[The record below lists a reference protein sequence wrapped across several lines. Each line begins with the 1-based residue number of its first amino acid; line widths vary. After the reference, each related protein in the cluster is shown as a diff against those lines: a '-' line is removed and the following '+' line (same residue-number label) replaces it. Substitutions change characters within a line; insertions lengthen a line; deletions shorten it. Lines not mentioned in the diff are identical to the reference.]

1 MEVWKVV
8 PASNGYFEVSSLGR
22 IRNRETGKILNRK
35 ATRRCCVGK
44 HNGTVTHF
52 SSLVILETFKGKE
65 PEGYSHRIRYKDGD
79 KTNWAIDN
87 LEWVKKVEPRNAP
100 DVVEKLVM
108 ENTGLVYK
116 LVTDTFSHYDRINGY
131 ALHEDLIQEAY
142 IGLMRAAQFYDTESG
157 MPFGSYAWK
166 SMERHIFSQ
175 VLKKDKDY
183 WILQREMEGQK
194 ESLNIVAKKDGH
206 GWESLEFLDLV
217 SETDVKYDFVILD
230 IVLKEILNE
239 RQLRMVK
246 EMLSGKSDSEI
257 AREEGISPQAM
268 HERKLVIR
276 KKVMK
281 HYINQ

>member
-1 MEVWKVV
+1 MEAWKVV
-8 PASNGYFEVSSLGR
+8 PSSNGYFEVSTLGR
-22 IRNRETGKILNRK
+22 IRNRETGRILNRK

-44 HNGTVTHF
+44 HKGTVTHF
-52 SSLVILETFKGKE
+52 SSLVVLETFKGKE

-79 KTNWAIDN
+79 KTNWAVDN
-87 LEWVKKVEPRNAP
+87 LEWVKKSEPRNAP
-100 DVVEKLVM
+100 DVVEKLVA

-116 LVTDTFSHYDRINGY
+116 LVTDTFSHYDRANGY
-131 ALHEDLIQEAY
+131 SLHDDLIQEAY

-183 WILQREMEGQK
+183 WVLQREMEGQK
-194 ESLNIVAKKDGH
+194 ESLNIVAKKDGR
-206 GWESLEFLDLV
+206 GWETLEFLDLV
-217 SETDVKYDFVILD
+217 SESDIKYDFVILN

-239 RQLRMVK
+239 TQLRMIK
-246 EMLSGKSDSEI
+246 ELLSGKSASEI

-268 HERKLVIR
+268 HERMLVIR
-276 KKVMK
+276 KKVK
-281 HYINQ
+281 KYYINQ

>member
-1 MEVWKVV
+1 MEEWKLI
-8 PASNGYFEVSSLGR
+8 PTGKGYYEASTLGR
-22 IRNRETGKILNRK
+22 IRNRETGKIVERR

-44 HNGTVTHF
+44 YKGTVTHF

-65 PEGYSHRIRYKDGD
+65 PEGYAHRVKYLDGNKD
-79 KTNWAIDN
+79 NWAIDN
-87 LEWVKKVEPRNAP
+87 LEWVKKVEPRNDP

-116 LVTDTFSHYDRINGY
+116 LVTDVFNHYDRMNGY
-131 ALHEDLIQEAY
+131 SLHDDLIQEAY
-142 IGLMRAAQFYDTESG
+142 IGLMRAAQFYDMGSG
-157 MPFGSYAWK
+157 IPFGSYAWK
-166 SMERHIFSQ
+166 SMERHIFGQ

-183 WILQREMEGQK
+183 WVLQREMEGLK
-194 ESLNIVAKKDGH
+194 ESLNVVSRKDGK
-206 GWESLEFLDLV
+206 GWETLEILDLI
-217 SETDVKYDFVILD
+217 SETDIRYDYVILN

-239 RQLRMVK
+239 MQLRTLSKIM
-246 EMLSGKSDSEI
+246 SGKSDTEI

-268 HERKLVIR
+268 YERKLAIR